1 MRWSTSGLE
10 AWERKLPN
18 WVLRTHGTGNSRKG
32 LVAHSGAKLV
42 ASDMTSGGEATEMTG
57 IRLE

>member
-10 AWERKLPN
+10 AQEKKLPN
-18 WVLRTHGTGNSRKG
+18 QVLWSHRTGDSRKG
-32 LVAHSGAKLV
+32 LVAHLGAKLV
-42 ASDMTSGGEATEMTG
+42 ASNMTSGGEATEMTG